1 LKEILKLIKINDYFD
16 VMMTIMMTK
25 KHVMSDKRERERETH
40 TLPQKDM
47 RKKKPKNTFIF
58 KEYFLE
64 H

>member
-47 RKKKPKNTFIF
+47 RKKNLKILLFLKNIF
-58 KEYFLE
+58 
-64 H
+64 